1 MCLSSGQ
8 GKVNVLR
15 CGLNRVQFWPETSWV
30 ILSYF
35 LFLVIAGDS
44 VEDPEENLFLLFK
57 GSDKKY
63 FRHLVSVA
71 ITQYYH
77 CSGKSVTDNV

>member
-1 MCLSSGQ
+1 MPE
-8 GKVNVLR
+8 
-15 CGLNRVQFWPETSWV
+15 FWPREGEWPQLRSALCPV
-30 ILSYF
+30 LARSFLGHPSYF

-44 VEDPEENLFLLFK
+44 VEDPEETFFLLFK
-57 GSDKKY
+57 GSDNKY

-77 CSGKSVTDNV
+77 GSVKSVTDNV

>member
-1 MCLSSGQ
+1 MPE
-8 GKVNVLR
+8 
-15 CGLNRVQFWPETSWV
+15 FWPREGEWPQMQSALCLV
-30 ILSYF
+30 LARNLLGHPSYF

-44 VEDPEENLFLLFK
+44 GEDPFLLFK
-57 GSDKKY
+57 GSDNKY

-77 CSGKSVTDNV
+77 CSEKSVSDTV

>member
-1 MCLSSGQ
+1 MWSAPCLVLARNLLGHPLLLSLFSNSG
-8 GKVNVLR
+8 G
-15 CGLNRVQFWPETSWV
+15 
-30 ILSYF
+30 
-35 LFLVIAGDS
+35 S